1 MAATE
6 TLTPGFL
13 HCPEPRCPGSAQV
26 PAGLVQTLVTE
37 TFAERGGATGDPR
50 DALPE
55 NSHEYLRVSDAAEL
69 ECPHCARTRECSLVE
84 RPRYDPLSGKDPMG
98 LLGAKPFDPAMQFG
112 PEDERLKDMQD
123 EMAAMRDEMA
133 KLRAGNDAA

>member
-6 TLTPGFL
+6 TAVPGFL

-26 PAGLVQTLVTE
+26 TAVLTHTLVTE

-55 NSHEYLRVSDAAEL
+55 NSHEYLRVQDPEDL
-69 ECPHCARTRECSLVE
+69 PCPHCGKDRECSTQE
-84 RPRYDPLSGKDPMG
+84 RPIYDPLSGKDPMG
-98 LLGAKPFDPAMQFG
+98 LLGAKPFDPNLKFGPDDEAMKAMQ
-112 PEDERLKDMQD
+112 DQMA
-123 EMAAMRDEMA
+123 EMAAEIK
-133 KLRAGNDAA
+133 KLREGAS